1 MSRRKPNH
9 VYRVIDTNN
18 GCDLTVTAKSVSHA
32 AHIAG
37 RQIAFRQRI
46 AKRKYLS
53 PLPDHTTGGWHGLSI
68 DLPTCVHTNAGRPT
82 PRPESPKK
90 LWKNKP
96 AVAGECPRI
105 GRSDVRAGLSPIDG
119 QLISEIQTG

>member
-18 GCDLTVTAKSVSHA
+18 GYDLTVTAKSVSQA

-46 AKRKYLS
+46 AKRKYFS
-53 PLPDHTTGGWHGLSI
+53 PLPDHATGGWNGLSI
-68 DLPTCVHTNAGRPT
+68 DLPACVHKNAGRPT
-82 PRPESPKK
+82 PRPEPRNK
-90 LWKNKP
+90 LWKNKLT
-96 AVAGECPRI
+96 AAG
-105 GRSDVRAGLSPIDG
+105 
-119 QLISEIQTG
+119 